1 MIEPEQLDPSPGRRS
16 LYAGNDATVWVWICY
31 GLAQAVITMLMA
43 FDVITTLT
51 AAEVTTACTLV
62 LYVAVN
68 ELLVRPRRR
77 RSETERPTPG
87 GPQRPPEGP

>member
-1 MIEPEQLDPSPGRRS
+1 MSDTAEHTEATSPGRRVYY
-16 LYAGNDATVWVWICY
+16 LGGDATVVVWICY

-43 FDVITTLT
+43 FDVIQTLT
-51 AAEVTTACTLV
+51 AAEVTTAVTLV

-77 RSETERPTPG
+77 RD
-87 GPQRPPEGP
+87 QAPPDVP